1 MLFTHHLNM
10 AATQPTLQ
18 NSWDSHCLPLFNFC
32 KPLKTLASVSFFLS
46 FFFVTI
52 VTLSVDF
59 CIQRCSSVYRG
70 WGGSCFFSF
79 VFFSN
84 YSLPVSLTSFID
96 IFCIFSLFRTILSRV
111 WKLVS
116 TTENDFLPSIQSK
129 FHQLK
134 LTPQKVKFQ
143 VSELNFFLFISQIVK
158 SMQESREREWGK
170 ACLKGTRA
178 AVFKLAA
185 YDFPVS

>member
-1 MLFTHHLNM
+1 MWTSAFRDALLYTVDEVDL
-10 AATQPTLQ
+10 
-18 NSWDSHCLPLFNFC
+18 
-32 KPLKTLASVSFFLS
+32 V
-46 FFFVTI
+46 FFV
-52 VTLSVDF
+52 
-59 CIQRCSSVYRG
+59 
-70 WGGSCFFSF
+70 F

-111 WKLVS
+111 WKLIS

-143 VSELNFFLFISQIVK
+143 VSELNFFSL
-158 SMQESREREWGK
+158 
-170 ACLKGTRA
+170 
-178 AVFKLAA
+178 
-185 YDFPVS
+185 Y